1 MSFIWFT
8 ILYQPVFNLLVWI
21 YNNLSQGNMGYAVII
36 MTVMLRICLLPLSI
50 ISERDVNRQK
60 QVELEA
66 AQAAKSFKND
76 PVAQKEEARR
86 IIHKHRVSPW
96 AKVVSLAIQGLML
109 VLIYQVFVGG
119 MAGDRTV
126 NVLYEHNELT
136 GKVNLDFYGFDIGK
150 RRDFIWAGICAVYLF
165 VSILMAEIS
174 RKDLDKSELY
184 FLFLFP
190 LFIFLFLYYLPMVKA
205 LFILTSMV
213 FSDILRILRLVFFP
227 VKNPGEIV

>member
-8 ILYQPVFNLLVWI
+8 LLYQPVFNLLVWL
-21 YNNLSQGNMGYAVII
+21 YNNLSQGNMGYAVIL

-60 QVELEA
+60 EVEFEA
-66 AQAAKSFKND
+66 MKVAKSFKND
-76 PVAQKEEARR
+76 PIAQKEEARR
-86 IIHKHRVSPW
+86 IIRKHRVSPW
-96 AKVVSLAIQGLML
+96 AKVVSLVIQGLML

-136 GKVNLDFYGFDIGK
+136 GKVNLDFYSFDISK
-150 RRDFIWAGICAVYLF
+150 RKDSIWAGICAAYLF
-165 VSILMAEIS
+165 FSILFEEIG

-190 LFIFLFLYYLPMVKA
+190 AFVFFFLYYLPMVKA
-205 LFILTSMV
+205 LFILTSLI
-213 FSDILRILRLVFFP
+213 FSDTIRLIRIIFFP
-227 VKNPGEIV
+227 VKNPDKLS